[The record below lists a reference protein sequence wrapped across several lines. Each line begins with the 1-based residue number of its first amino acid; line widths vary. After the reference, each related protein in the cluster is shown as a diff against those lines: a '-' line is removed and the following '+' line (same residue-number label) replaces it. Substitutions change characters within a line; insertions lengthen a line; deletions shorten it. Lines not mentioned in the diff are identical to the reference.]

1 MAGYQPQSGIRV
13 VWDEGVEAR
22 ASFIQKTYAH
32 LFAAIILFVA
42 FEIVLFKSGV
52 AARIAAPMAGRWYL
66 VLGGFM
72 LVSWGASRLAF
83 TTASLPAQYA
93 ALIGFI
99 IVEALIF
106 VPLLYLANRAAGGV
120 IQNAAIVTFGGF
132 TALTA
137 VAFVTR
143 KDFSFLRGVVMWGG
157 LCAVLAIVSGLVFGF
172 QLGTWFSVGMVALAG
187 AAILYDTSNVLHRY
201 PHDRYVGASLAL
213 FASVALMFWFVLR
226 IFISRD

>member
-1 MAGYQPQSGIRV
+1 MDRYRPQSGIRV

-42 FEIVLFKSGV
+42 FEILLFKSGV

-72 LVSWGASRLAF
+72 LVS
-83 TTASLPAQYA
+83 
-93 ALIGFI
+93 
-99 IVEALIF
+99 
-106 VPLLYLANRAAGGV
+106 
-120 IQNAAIVTFGGF
+120 
-132 TALTA
+132 
-137 VAFVTR
+137 
-143 KDFSFLRGVVMWGG
+143 
-157 LCAVLAIVSGLVFGF
+157 
-172 QLGTWFSVGMVALAG
+172 WFSVGMVALAG